1 MRALWEKEGESRGE
15 KTIRAGVPLAG
26 KVSPF
31 PASFPF
37 GKEHPFHVGVGEARV
52 GGKFDVPGTADD
64 AEGAFGVSGGRNT
77 SYNSFTTD
85 LVITDALTTTNRY
98 IPAIY
103 TLLSTLGNGVQ
114 LAAALGVWAMV
125 FLSVAIIGAA
135 VIGGKRGG
143 LFKV

>member
-15 KTIRAGVPLAG
+15 KAIRAGVPLAG

-64 AEGAFGVSGGRNT
+64 AEGAFGRAFLGRIAQRAGTGGIAEHCDPVGKFFGDEPDPKISCKRERN
-77 SYNSFTTD
+77 
-85 LVITDALTTTNRY
+85 
-98 IPAIY
+98 
-103 TLLSTLGNGVQ
+103 
-114 LAAALGVWAMV
+114 
-125 FLSVAIIGAA
+125 
-135 VIGGKRGG
+135 
-143 LFKV
+143 FKG